1 MSRGGDDKLRVRPRL
16 YRQRV
21 RRRQNCATL
30 RLPDCPAPAVEPN
43 HVQYYVILCFE
54 KPLSLNFNYLI
65 ILTVVTVLITNLGTV
80 FRIVLAVIVVGNL
93 DRTLEYFFP
102 V

>member
-1 MSRGGDDKLRVRPRL
+1 MQPCAYRTAPRL
-16 YRQRV
+16 QWM
-21 RRRQNCATL
+21 
-30 RLPDCPAPAVEPN
+30 PN

-54 KPLSLNFNYLI
+54 KPLSLNFNYLK